1 MRYGYYLLA
10 CAVLSALP
18 ISAQQ
23 ESSSASGFSFGAS
36 VQGSNNSLGT
46 ITKLDAS
53 AGYFFN
59 RHWEFDFGVPYYFV
73 SPSASTAAATGAAS
87 VQGIGNAYAQV
98 RFTLANPVMNY
109 VATITGTGPT
119 GDRDKGLSTGHA
131 TVDWSNY
138 FDKGIGPWTPFAEV
152 GIANAVSDTTFFIR
166 PYVTSG
172 FVAHAQVGARFR
184 FTRWMQAGAA
194 GYVVEP
200 RGKQTIVSRVVTKK
214 SGGEGATLPV
224 TLPDTPVTAVAKGLL
239 NKPVFETTSITTGS
253 ASLARDNGL
262 ATWLVFGTSPGLN
275 LQVGY
280 TRSMEYD
287 LDTLFF
293 GIGFNIR
300 KAIAGF

>member
-1 MRYGYYLLA
+1 MGDRYYFLA
-10 CAVLSALP
+10 CVLLSAVLPL
-18 ISAQQ
+18 SAQ
-23 ESSSASGFSFGAS
+23 EERSSSSGFVFGAS
-36 VQGSNNSLGT
+36 MQGSSNTLGT

-59 RHWEFDFGVPYYFV
+59 PHWEVDFGVPYYFV
-73 SPSASTAAATGAAS
+73 SPSASTSAATGAAS

-98 RFTLANPVMNY
+98 RFTLANPVVNY
-109 VATITGTGPT
+109 VATVNGTGPS
-119 GDRDKGLSTGHA
+119 GDRNKGLSTGHG

-138 FDKGIGPWTPFAEV
+138 FDKGFGRWTPFAEV
-152 GIANAVSDTTFFIR
+152 GIANAVSDTMFFIR

-172 FVAHAQVGARFR
+172 FVTHAQGGARFR
-184 FTRWMQAGAA
+184 FTRWMLAGAA
-194 GYVVEP
+194 GYVIEP
-200 RGKQTIVSRVVTKK
+200 AGQQTIVSRVVTKK
-214 SGGEGATLPV
+214 SASSTLPV
-224 TLPDTPVTAVAKGLL
+224 TLPNTPVTAVAKGLL

-253 ASLARDNGL
+253 ASLARDNGVS
-262 ATWLVFGTSPGLN
+262 TWLLFGRSPGLN

>member
-1 MRYGYYLLA
+1 MRYGYYLLT
-10 CAVLSALP
+10 CVVLSVAPLL
-18 ISAQQ
+18 AQQ
-23 ESSSASGFSFGAS
+23 ESSSPSGFTFGAS
-36 VQGSNNSLGT
+36 MQGSNNSLGT
-46 ITKLDAS
+46 ITKLDTS

-59 RHWEFDFGVPYYFV
+59 RHWEVDFGVPYYFV
-73 SPSASTAAATGAAS
+73 SPSASTSAATGAAS

-98 RFTLANPVMNY
+98 RFTLASPVVNY

-119 GDRDKGLSTGHA
+119 GDRNKGLSTGHV

-138 FDKGIGPWTPFAEV
+138 FDRGLGRWTPFAEV

-166 PYVTSG
+166 PYMTSG
-172 FVAHAQVGARFR
+172 FVAHAQGGARFR

-194 GYVVEP
+194 AYVIEP
-200 RGKQTIVSRVVTKK
+200 GGKQTIVSRVVTTK
-214 SGGEGATLPV
+214 SVGSGAPLPV
-224 TLPDTPVTAVAKGLL
+224 TLPNTPVTAVAKGLL

-253 ASLARDNGL
+253 ASLARDDGFS
-262 ATWLVFGTSPGLN
+262 TWLVFGKSPGVN

-300 KAIAGF
+300 KAVAGF

>member
-1 MRYGYYLLA
+1 MRDRYYLLA
-10 CAVLSALP
+10 CALLLIVPL
-18 ISAQQ
+18 SAQQ
-23 ESSSASGFSFGAS
+23 ESGSSSGFVFGAS
-36 VQGSNNSLGT
+36 LQGSSNTLGT

-59 RHWEFDFGVPYYFV
+59 RHWEVDLGVPYYFV
-73 SPSASTAAATGAAS
+73 SPSTSTTAATGAAS

-98 RFTLANPVMNY
+98 RFTLANPVVNY
-109 VATITGTGPT
+109 VATVTGTGPS

-138 FDKGIGPWTPFAEV
+138 FDKGFGRWTPFAEV

-172 FVAHAQVGARFR
+172 FVTHAQGGARFR

-194 GYVVEP
+194 GYVIEP
-200 RGKQTIVSRVVTKK
+200 GGKQTIVSRVVTTK
-214 SGGEGATLPV
+214 SVGSGATLPAK
-224 TLPDTPVTAVAKGLL
+224 LPNTPVTAVAKGLL
-239 NKPVFETTSITTGS
+239 NKPVFETTTITTGS

-262 ATWLVFGTSPGLN
+262 ATWLVFGKSPGPN

-280 TRSMEYD
+280 TRSIEYD

-300 KAIAGF
+300 KAVAVF

>member
-1 MRYGYYLLA
+1 LLA
-10 CAVLSALP
+10 CALLSVAHLP
-18 ISAQQ
+18 AQQ
-23 ESSSASGFSFGAS
+23 ESRSSSGLTFGAS
-36 VQGSNNSLGT
+36 MQGSSSSLGT
-46 ITKLDAS
+46 ITKLDTS

-59 RHWEFDFGVPYYFV
+59 RHWEVDLGVPYYFV
-73 SPSASTAAATGAAS
+73 SPSASTTAAAGAAS

-98 RFTLANPVMNY
+98 RFTLANPVVNY

-119 GDRDKGLSTGHA
+119 GDRNKGLSTGHA

-138 FDKGIGPWTPFAEV
+138 FDKGFGRWTPFAEV
-152 GIANAVSDTTFFIR
+152 GLANAVSDTTFFIR

-172 FVAHAQVGARFR
+172 FVAHAQGGARYR

-194 GYVVEP
+194 GYVIEP

-214 SGGEGATLPV
+214 GVGSGATLPV
-224 TLPDTPVTAVAKGLL
+224 TLPNTPVTAVAKGLL
-239 NKPVFETTSITTGS
+239 NKPVFETTSIATGS
-253 ASLARDNGL
+253 ASLARDNGV
-262 ATWLVFGTSPGLN
+262 ATWLVFGRSPGLN

-300 KAIAGF
+300 KTIAGF

>member
-1 MRYGYYLLA
+1 MRYGYYLLT
-10 CAVLSALP
+10 CAVLSAVPL
-18 ISAQQ
+18 SAQQ
-23 ESSSASGFSFGAS
+23 ESSSSSGFTFGAS
-36 VQGSNNSLGT
+36 MQGSNNSLGT

-59 RHWEFDFGVPYYFV
+59 RHWEIDFGIPYYFV
-73 SPSASTAAATGAAS
+73 SPSASTSAATGAAS

-98 RFTLANPVMNY
+98 RFTLANPVVNY

-119 GDRDKGLSTGHA
+119 GDRNKGLSTGHA

-138 FDKGIGPWTPFAEV
+138 FDKGLGRWTPFAEV

-166 PYVTSG
+166 PYMTSG
-172 FVAHAQVGARFR
+172 FVAHAQGGARFR

-194 GYVVEP
+194 GYVIEP
-200 RGKQTIVSRVVTKK
+200 GGKQIVVSRVVTTKSVK
-214 SGGEGATLPV
+214 SGAPLPV
-224 TLPDTPVTAVAKGLL
+224 TLPKTPATAVAKGLL

-253 ASLARDNGL
+253 ASLARDDGVS
-262 ATWLVFGTSPGLN
+262 TWLVFGKSPGVN

-287 LDTLFF
+287 LNTLFF
-293 GIGFNIR
+293 GVGFNIR
-300 KAIAGF
+300 KAVAGF